1 MEDSVKDFVKT
12 LELFKDLDKECIEF
26 LSSSSFK
33 TKLKKGEILFYE
45 KDIVNNIYIVLKGK
59 LTIFRLSEI
68 GQKRVIYIL
77 DKGQILNEVI
87 LDNLPASAN
96 CEAFEDSWV
105 LGIHKESFLKVM
117 AMDFRFTERVV
128 HSMNKKIRRLYR
140 QLKNTISIKV
150 DKKLAAKLWKLS
162 KDYGIEVEEGILIDL
177 DISVTYLADMLGST
191 RETVSRCLNTLKR
204 EGFIKYKN
212 KKIVV
217 KDRKQL
223 SIYFKGL

>member
-1 MEDSVKDFVKT
+1 MEASVKNFIEN
-12 LELFKDLDKECIEF
+12 LGLFEDLSQECIEI

-33 TKLKKGEILFYE
+33 TKLKKGEMLFYE

-59 LTIFRLSEI
+59 LTIFRHSEI

-87 LDNLPASAN
+87 LDNIPASAS

-105 LGIHKESFLKVM
+105 LGIHKEAFLKTM
-117 AMDFRFTERVV
+117 SMDFRLVQRVMN
-128 HSMNKKIRRLYR
+128 SMNKKIRRLYR
-140 QLKNTISIKV
+140 QLKNTIPIKI

-162 KDYGIEVEEGILIDL
+162 KDYGIEIEEGVLIDL

-191 RETVSRCLNTLKR
+191 RETVSRCLKTLKR

-212 KKIVV
+212 KRIVV
-217 KDRKQL
+217 TDRKQL
-223 SIYFKGL
+223 SVYFKGL